1 MENTNKNVE
10 ELFNPNLSQ
19 VYKDKF
25 QKLIF
30 KMDNAYANYRVKIL
44 KEEIETQKISE
55 ASDVEELKYVAS
67 LRILLDL
74 IQQGWVV
81 DIRNGALYLLFSSEK
96 NNNKDYIKYRL
107 SFERNAQFEEKSV
120 VQFIERMEKK
130 RIFEGRD
137 VSVKSLIG
145 DPEAL
150 IYKINNGEII
160 VKPYIQLVTNDRDIY
175 TGYKLS
181 DIWRYFRYTWSI
193 PYKTMPGRNIY
204 YLVRDEAQE
213 NHPVIGIF
221 ALGNSVLNLTVRDN
235 DIGWT
240 VDAVDTNMAR
250 RQDVQ
255 KSNKQISQTEGKE
268 VSTKI
273 ERFLE
278 SEEEYIRRTEEYANK
293 LLIQLEENIKDALND
308 IYVKD
313 LGYHRNTKHSDDK
326 YIQQLRTQ
334 AEELR
339 LKNLN
344 NTKNDNVTDWVAEA
358 ESELFKKKRL
368 IELAKLLETR
378 NIFQKYH
385 ASSARE
391 QIAAMLKKDDGRK
404 AISAAL
410 VANRKNKIGA
420 NMMDIIVCGAIPP
433 YNELLGGKLV
443 SILACSPQVISD
455 YTNRYKKQVSE
466 IASRMKGKKVIR
478 DSRLAYMG
486 TTSLY
491 AIGSSQYNRIKVPV
505 ADDFELVF
513 KKVGVTEGFGT
524 VYFSKNT
531 TDLLSRILEI
541 MDGGKKINHIFGEGT
556 SPRFRLISRGVASL
570 GLKADSF
577 LQHYSPR
584 IVYCMEL
591 AKNSKE
597 FLNGYTSDLQYAF
610 DLENPDSIMQTT
622 KKMSDYWYDRWL
634 MSRISTVD
642 IETRLKA
649 FKVDDFM
656 LSRRCKHE

>member
-1 MENTNKNVE
+1 MENANKNVE
-10 ELFNPNLSQ
+10 ELFNPSLSQ

-25 QKLIF
+25 QELIF
-30 KMDNAYANYRVKIL
+30 RMDNAYANYRVRIL
-44 KEEIETQKISE
+44 KEEIEAQKLSE
-55 ASDVEELKYVAS
+55 ESDIEELKYIAS
-67 LRILLDL
+67 LRVLLDL
-74 IQQGWVV
+74 IQQGWVM
-81 DIRNGALYLLFSSEK
+81 DIRDGALYLLFSSE
-96 NNNKDYIKYRL
+96 NSNNKNYIKYRL
-107 SFERNAQFEEKSV
+107 SFERNAQFEEKSI
-120 VQFIERMEKK
+120 VQFIEKMEKK
-130 RIFEGRD
+130 RIFEGRE

-145 DPEAL
+145 DPAAL

-160 VKPYIQLVTNDRDIY
+160 VRPYIQQVTNDKDIY

-204 YLVRDEAQE
+204 YLVRDKAQE

-250 RQDVQ
+250 KQDIQ

-268 VSTKI
+268 VSAKV

-278 SEEEYIRRTEEYANK
+278 SEEQYIRRTEEYANK
-293 LLIQLEENIKDALND
+293 LLIQLETNIKDALND

-313 LGYHRNTKHSDDK
+313 LGYHRNTKHPNEE
-326 YIQQLRTQ
+326 YIQRLREQ

-339 LKNLN
+339 IKNLN

-385 ASSARE
+385 ASTARE
-391 QIAAMLKKDDGRK
+391 QIVTMLKKDDGRK
-404 AISAAL
+404 AIGAAL
-410 VANRKNKIGA
+410 IANRKNKIGA

-491 AIGSSQYNRIKVPV
+491 AIGSSQYNRIKVPM
-505 ADDFELVF
+505 AEDFELIY

-524 VYFSKNT
+524 VYFSKHT

-556 SPRFRLISRGVASL
+556 SPRFRLISRGVVAL

-584 IVYCMEL
+584 IVYSMEL
-591 AKNSKE
+591 AKNSKD

-610 DLENPDSIMQTT
+610 DLENPESIIQAT
-622 KKMSDYWYDRWL
+622 KEMSDFWYNRWL
-634 MSRISTVD
+634 LSRIKTVD
-642 IETRLKA
+642 IETRLNA
-649 FKVDDFM
+649 FKVEEFM

>member
-107 SFERNAQFEEKSV
+107 SFERNAQFEEKSI

>member
-10 ELFNPNLSQ
+10 ELFNPTLSQ

-25 QKLIF
+25 QELIF
-30 KMDNAYANYRVKIL
+30 RMDNAYANFRVRIL

-55 ASDVEELKYVAS
+55 ESDVEELKYVAS
-67 LRILLDL
+67 LRVLLDL

-81 DIRNGALYLLFSSEK
+81 DIRNGALYLLFSSE
-96 NNNKDYIKYRL
+96 NSNNKDYIKYRL
-107 SFERNAQFEEKSV
+107 SFERNAQFEEKSI
-120 VQFIERMEKK
+120 VQFVERMEKNK
-130 RIFEGRD
+130 MFEGRE

-145 DPEAL
+145 DPATL
-150 IYKINNGEII
+150 ICKINNRDII
-160 VKPYIQLVTNDRDIY
+160 VRPYIQQVTNERDTY

-240 VDAVDTNMAR
+240 VDAVENNMAR
-250 RQDVQ
+250 KQDVQ
-255 KSNKQISQTEGKE
+255 KLKKQISQTEGKE
-268 VSTKI
+268 VSAKI

-293 LLIQLEENIKDALND
+293 LLIQLEANIKDALND

-313 LGYHRNTKHSDDK
+313 LGYHRNTKHSNEE
-326 YIQQLRTQ
+326 YIQRLRSQ

-391 QIAAMLKKDDGRK
+391 QIATMLKKDDGRK

-410 VANRKNKIGA
+410 IANRKNKIGA

-443 SILACSPQVISD
+443 SMLACSPQVISD

-491 AIGSSQYNRIKVPV
+491 AIGSSQYNRIKVPI
-505 ADDFELVF
+505 AEDFELIY
-513 KKVGVTEGFGT
+513 KKVGATEGFGT
-524 VYFSKNT
+524 VYFSKYT

-541 MDGGKKINHIFGEGT
+541 LDGGKKINHIFGEGT

-591 AKNSKE
+591 AKNSKD
-597 FLNGYTSDLQYAF
+597 FLNGYTSELQYAF
-610 DLENPDSIMQTT
+610 DLDSPESIAQATR
-622 KKMSDYWYDRWL
+622 KMSDFWYERWL
-634 MSRISTVD
+634 QSRINTVD
-642 IETRLKA
+642 IEVRLNN
-649 FKVDDFM
+649 FKVEEFM

>member
-1 MENTNKNVE
+1 MENTNRNVE
-10 ELFNPNLSQ
+10 ELFKPALSQ
-19 VYKDKF
+19 AYRDKF
-25 QKLIF
+25 QELIHR
-30 KMDNAYANYRVKIL
+30 MGNAYANYRVRLL
-44 KEEIETQKISE
+44 KEEIEEQQMSE
-55 ASDVEELKYVAS
+55 ESDIEELKYVAS
-67 LRILLDL
+67 LRVLLDL
-74 IQQGWVV
+74 VQQGWVM
-81 DIRNGALYLLFSSEK
+81 DIRDDLLYLLFSSE
-96 NNNKDYIKYRL
+96 NSNNKEYIKYRL
-107 SFERNAQFEEKSV
+107 SFEKNAQFEEKSIV
-120 VQFIERMEKK
+120 RFVESMEKMK
-130 RIFEGRD
+130 RFDDRE
-137 VSVKSLIG
+137 VSIKSLIG
-145 DPEAL
+145 EPTVL
-150 IYKINNGEII
+150 ISKIKNGEVI
-160 VKPYIQLVTNDRDIY
+160 VKPYIQQVTNDRDKY

-204 YLVRDEAQE
+204 YLIRDEAQE

-221 ALGNSVLNLTVRDN
+221 ALGNSILNLTVRDN

-240 VDAVDTNMAR
+240 VDAVETNMAR
-250 RQDVQ
+250 KQDIQ

-268 VSTKI
+268 VSAKI
-273 ERFLE
+273 EHFLE
-278 SEEEYIRRTEEYANK
+278 SEEEHQRRTEEYAEK
-293 LLIQLEENIKDALND
+293 LLIQMETNIKDALND

-313 LGYHRNTKHSDDK
+313 LGYHRNTKHSSEEF
-326 YIQQLRTQ
+326 IQQLREK

-358 ESELFKKKRL
+358 QSELFKKKRL

-378 NIFQKYH
+378 NIFEKYR

-391 QIAAMLKKDDGRK
+391 QINSMLKKDDGRK

-410 VANRKNKIGA
+410 IANRKNKIGA

-443 SILACSPQVISD
+443 SILACSPQIIND
-455 YTNRYKKQVSE
+455 YTMRYKKQVSE

-478 DSRLAYMG
+478 DSRLAYLG

-491 AIGSSQYNRIKVPV
+491 AIGSSQYNRIKVPIT
-505 ADDFELVF
+505 DDFELVY

-524 VYFSKNT
+524 VYFSKYT
-531 TDLLSRILEI
+531 TDLLSKILEI

-556 SPRFRLISRGVASL
+556 SPRFRLISRGVAAI

-610 DLENPDSIMQTT
+610 DLENPDSIATTT
-622 KKMSDYWYDRWL
+622 KQMSDYWYNRWL
-634 MSRISTVD
+634 MSRINTVD
-642 IETRLKA
+642 IEERLKA
-649 FKVDDFM
+649 FKVEEFM

>member
-1 MENTNKNVE
+1 MENANKNVE
-10 ELFNPNLSQ
+10 ELFNPSLSQ

-25 QKLIF
+25 QELIF
-30 KMDNAYANYRVKIL
+30 RMDNAYANYRVRIL
-44 KEEIETQKISE
+44 KEEIESQKLSE
-55 ASDVEELKYVAS
+55 ESDVEELKYVAS
-67 LRILLDL
+67 LRVLLDL

-81 DIRNGALYLLFSSEK
+81 DIRDGALYLLFSSE
-96 NNNKDYIKYRL
+96 NSNNKDYIKYRL
-107 SFERNAQFEEKSV
+107 GFERNAQFEEKSI

-130 RIFEGRD
+130 KNFGGRE
-137 VSVKSLIG
+137 VSIKSLIG
-145 DPEAL
+145 DPAAL

-160 VKPYIQLVTNDRDIY
+160 VKPYIQQVTNDKDIY

-240 VDAVDTNMAR
+240 VDAVENNMAR
-250 RQDVQ
+250 KQDVQ

-268 VSTKI
+268 ISAKI

-278 SEEEYIRRTEEYANK
+278 SEDEYIRRTEEYANK
-293 LLIQLEENIKDALND
+293 LLIQLETNIKDALND

-313 LGYHRNTKHSDDK
+313 LGYHRNTKHSDEE
-326 YIQQLRTQ
+326 YIQRLRTQ
-334 AEELR
+334 AEKLR

-391 QIAAMLKKDDGRK
+391 QITTMLKKDDGRK

-410 VANRKNKIGA
+410 IANRKNKIGA

-478 DSRLAYMG
+478 DSRLAYMA

-491 AIGSSQYNRIKVPV
+491 AIGSSQYNRIKVPI
-505 ADDFELVF
+505 AEDFELIY

-524 VYFSKNT
+524 VYFSKYT

-541 MDGGKKINHIFGEGT
+541 LDGGKKINHIFGEGT

-591 AKNSKE
+591 AKNSKD
-597 FLNGYTSDLQYAF
+597 FLNGYTSELQYAF
-610 DLENPDSIMQTT
+610 DLDSPESIAQATR
-622 KKMSDYWYDRWL
+622 KMSDFWYERWL
-634 MSRISTVD
+634 QSRINTVD
-642 IETRLKA
+642 IEARLNN
-649 FKVDDFM
+649 FKVEEFM

>member
-1 MENTNKNVE
+1 MENTNKNVK

-107 SFERNAQFEEKSV
+107 SFERNAQFEEKSI

-293 LLIQLEENIKDALND
+293 LLIQLEENIKEALND

-634 MSRISTVD
+634 MSRINTVD

>member
-1 MENTNKNVE
+1 
-10 ELFNPNLSQ
+10 
-19 VYKDKF
+19 
-25 QKLIF
+25 
-30 KMDNAYANYRVKIL
+30 
-44 KEEIETQKISE
+44 
-55 ASDVEELKYVAS
+55 
-67 LRILLDL
+67 
-74 IQQGWVV
+74 
-81 DIRNGALYLLFSSEK
+81 
-96 NNNKDYIKYRL
+96 
-107 SFERNAQFEEKSV
+107 
-120 VQFIERMEKK
+120 
-130 RIFEGRD
+130 
-137 VSVKSLIG
+137 
-145 DPEAL
+145 
-150 IYKINNGEII
+150 
-160 VKPYIQLVTNDRDIY
+160 
-175 TGYKLS
+175 
-181 DIWRYFRYTWSI
+181 
-193 PYKTMPGRNIY
+193 MPGRNIY

-240 VDAVDTNMAR
+240 VEAVESNMAR
-250 RQDVQ
+250 KQDVQ

-268 VSTKI
+268 VSAKI

-293 LLIQLEENIKDALND
+293 LLIQLETNIKDALND

-313 LGYHRNTKHSDDK
+313 LGYHRNTKHSDEE
-326 YIQQLRTQ
+326 YIQRLRAQ

-378 NIFQKYH
+378 NIFHKYH
-385 ASSARE
+385 VSSARE
-391 QIAAMLKKDDGRK
+391 QIATMLKKDEGRK

-410 VANRKNKIGA
+410 IANRKNKIGA

-491 AIGSSQYNRIKVPV
+491 AIGSSQYNRIKVPI
-505 ADDFELVF
+505 AEDFELIY

-524 VYFSKNT
+524 VYFSKYT

-541 MDGGKKINHIFGEGT
+541 LDGGKKINHIFGEGT

-591 AKNSKE
+591 AKNSKD
-597 FLNGYTSDLQYAF
+597 FLNGYTSELQYAF
-610 DLENPDSIMQTT
+610 DLDSPESIAQATR
-622 KKMSDYWYDRWL
+622 KMSDFWYERWL
-634 MSRISTVD
+634 QSRINTVD
-642 IETRLKA
+642 IEARLNN
-649 FKVDDFM
+649 FKVEEFM